1 MKRLIILAA
10 VIAAT
15 PAAAN
20 ELPFW
25 KWFSQ
30 PVTVHTD
37 EKETHIITPDGRA
50 EAKASHTGQGT
61 NSVSASS
68 SPTSATARA
77 TSSSSASG
85 SSVSV
90 SSSST
95 STASAGSMQ

>member
-1 MKRLIILAA
+1 MNPVFILSALLL
-10 VIAAT
+10 AT
-15 PAAAN
+15 APAAAN

-30 PVTVHTD
+30 PVTVHT

-50 EAKASHTGQGT
+50 EAKAVHTGQGT
-61 NSVSASS
+61 NSVSVSS